1 MSQTMS
7 LQSAKAP
14 ATTHPAAGHVLQR
27 KCACGREAGPSGE
40 CAECRRKRLQRK
52 SAGTN
57 VSANGALAISPVVQ
71 NVLQTPGRPLDQATR
86 GEMEG
91 RFGHDFGRVQ
101 VHTGAQAAAS
111 ARAVNAL
118 AYTVGQHV
126 VFGERRYTPAT
137 REGRRLLAH
146 ELGHVVQQHDARFSP
161 DDLALAGDRWERE
174 ADAAAQAV
182 VDGGRAAIQQR
193 SPRAMIARFTES
205 RTTTETDGSTV
216 EVERIVTPGR
226 CRQVPETRTQSSGDI
241 TGQQAFLEINACR
254 GRVSGGARGEINY
267 GDAIND
273 AAAAAARLLTNLG
286 SGQRPD
292 QAVRNFES
300 DLRQLTPNARLRFN
314 LGAPGFRANLEGAG
328 QASMAGG
335 ASGQG
340 QLRLEF
346 DVGPVTI
353 GAQGTVEGGTQQQTS
368 GTVSVTIEPR
378 RRESTSQCF
387 VCACS
392 SPRIEFRCTRRTPH
406 TPTVPPTRPQPVIVP
421 LFFQYADITPRPGWE
436 RRYEEM
442 LQLAVTRIRSGY
454 AIARIEG
461 FTSPEGPT
469 QQQRPGGFEGNI
481 QLAQRRATEAQS
493 DLQQALRADLGN
505 LSVMRGGENIRAALS
520 ATYPVVGRG
529 ELFGATAAG
538 AEVGNRQLFSHLQS
552 TLAAPQP
559 GQVDPLVEANVTG
572 EHIPE
577 DVRAK
582 TEAQVAEFRT
592 GQRGEQRL
600 TQAQRLEAIYQPLR
614 RALIH
619 LKPPPPPPP
628 DLRPSPET
636 LRSIVGEPVACTD
649 AHRALFA
656 NVRLPTDQMFEGECS
671 EPGQRPDRTQRRGSM
686 LTQENSFL

>member
-1 MSQTMS
+1 MSETAQ
-7 LQSAKAP
+7 LQVARAP
-14 ATTHPAAGHVLQR
+14 AAARPAAGRVLQR
-27 KCACGREAGPSGE
+27 KCACGRDAGPSGE

-52 SAGTN
+52 SADTHAG
-57 VSANGALAISPVVQ
+57 ANDALAVSPAVQ
-71 NVLQTPGRPLDQATR
+71 HVLQTPGRTLDQATR
-86 GEMEG
+86 GEMER
-91 RFGHDFGRVQ
+91 RFGHDFGHVQ

-126 VFGERRYTPAT
+126 VFGEQRYDPAS

-146 ELGHVVQQHDARFSP
+146 ELAHVVQQHDARFSP
-161 DDLALAGDRWERE
+161 TDLTLAGDRWERE

-182 VDGGRAAIQQR
+182 VDGGCAAIQQR
-193 SPRAMIARFTES
+193 SPHAMIARFTES
-205 RTTTETDGSTV
+205 RTTTEADGSTV

-226 CRQVPETRTQSSGDI
+226 CRQIPETRTQSSGDI
-241 TGQQAFLEINACR
+241 TSQQAFLEINACR

-292 QAVRNFES
+292 QALRSFES
-300 DLRQLTPNARLRFN
+300 DLRQLTPSARLRFN
-314 LGAPGFRANLEGAG
+314 LGAPGFRANLEGTG
-328 QASMAGG
+328 QASVAGG
-335 ASGQG
+335 ASGQA

-353 GAQGTVEGGTQQQTS
+353 GAQGTVQGGTQEQTS

-392 SPRIEFRCTRRTPH
+392 APRIEFRCTRRTPH
-406 TPTVPPTRPQPVIVP
+406 TPTTPPARPQPVIVP
-421 LFFQYADITPRPGWE
+421 LFFKYADITPRPGWE

-442 LQLAVTRIRSGY
+442 LQLAVTRIRAGY
-454 AIARIEG
+454 TIARIEG

-481 QLAQRRATEAQS
+481 QLAQRRATEAQT
-493 DLQQALRADLGN
+493 DLQQALRADLGS
-505 LSVMRGGENIRAALS
+505 LMIMRGGEHIRAALG

-559 GQVDPLVEANVTG
+559 GQIDPLVEANVTG
-572 EHIPE
+572 EGIPE
-577 DVRAK
+577 EVRAE

-619 LKPPPPPPP
+619 LDPPPPPPP
-628 DLRPSPET
+628 DLRLSPAT
-636 LRSIVGEPVACTD
+636 LRSIVGEPIACMD
-649 AHRALFA
+649 AHRQLFA
-656 NVRLPTDQMFEGECS
+656 GVAIPPTAMFEGECS
-671 EPGQRPDRTQRRGSM
+671 EPGQRPGRTQR
-686 LTQENSFL
+686 

>member
-1 MSQTMS
+1 MSQSMPP
-7 LQSAKAP
+7 QAARAP
-14 ATTHPAAGHVLQR
+14 AATRPTAGHVLQR
-27 KCACGREAGPSGE
+27 KCACGREAGPSGK

-52 SAGTN
+52 SAGAN
-57 VSANGALAISPVVQ
+57 IRGNGAFTVSPIVQ
-71 NVLQTPGRPLDQATR
+71 NVLQTPGRPLDQAAR
-86 GEMEG
+86 SEMER
-91 RFGHDFGRVQ
+91 RFGHDFGHVQ

-126 VFGERRYTPAT
+126 VFGEQRYDPASS
-137 REGRRLLAH
+137 EGRRLLAH
-146 ELGHVVQQHDARFSP
+146 ELAHVVQQHDARFSP
-161 DDLALAGDRWERE
+161 SDLALAGDRWERE
-174 ADAAAQAV
+174 ADAAAQAA

-205 RTTTETDGSTV
+205 RTTTEADGSTV

-254 GRVSGGARGEINY
+254 GRVSGGMRGEINY

-292 QAVRNFES
+292 QAVRSFES

-328 QASMAGG
+328 RASVAGG

-353 GAQGTVEGGTQQQTS
+353 GAQGTVQGGAQEQTS
-368 GTVSVTIEPR
+368 GNVTVTIEPR

-392 SPRIEFRCTRRTPH
+392 PPRIEFRCTRRTP
-406 TPTVPPTRPQPVIVP
+406 PARPQPVIVP
-421 LFFQYADITPRPGWE
+421 LFFKYADITPRPGWE

-454 AIARIEG
+454 TIARIEG
-461 FTSPEGPT
+461 FASPEGPT

-505 LSVMRGGENIRAALS
+505 LILMRGGENIRAALS

-552 TLAAPQP
+552 TLAAPPPDQS
-559 GQVDPLVEANVTG
+559 DPLAEANVTG
-572 EHIPE
+572 ERIPE
-577 DVRAK
+577 EVRAE
-582 TEAQVAEFRT
+582 TEAQAAEFRT

-619 LKPPPPPPP
+619 LDPPPPPPP
-628 DLRPSPET
+628 DLRLSPGM

-649 AHRALFA
+649 AHRQLFA
-656 NVRLPTDQMFEGECS
+656 NVRLAADQMFEGECR
-671 EPGQRPDRTQRRGSM
+671 EPGQRPDRTQR
-686 LTQENSFL
+686 

>member
-1 MSQTMS
+1 MSEAAQ
-7 LQSAKAP
+7 LQVARAP
-14 ATTHPAAGHVLQR
+14 AAARPAAGRVLQR
-27 KCACGREAGPSGE
+27 KCACGRDAGPSGE

-52 SAGTN
+52 SADAHAGANDALT
-57 VSANGALAISPVVQ
+57 VSPAVQ
-71 NVLQTPGRPLDQATR
+71 HVLQTPGRGLDAATR
-86 GEMEG
+86 GEME
-91 RFGHDFGRVQ
+91 RHFGHDFGRVQ

-126 VFGERRYTPAT
+126 VFGDQRYAPAT
-137 REGRRLLAH
+137 REGKRLLAH
-146 ELGHVVQQHDARFSP
+146 ELAHVVQQHNARFSP
-161 DDLALAGDRWERE
+161 ADLTLAGDRWERE

-182 VDGGRAAIQQR
+182 VDGGRASIQQR
-193 SPRAMIARFTES
+193 SPQAMIARFTES
-205 RTTTETDGSTV
+205 RTTTEADGSTV
-216 EVERIVTPGR
+216 EVERILTPGR
-226 CRQVPETRTQSSGDI
+226 CRQVPETRSQSSGDI
-241 TGQQAFLEINACR
+241 TSQQAFLEINACR

-292 QAVRNFES
+292 QAVRSFES
-300 DLRQLTPNARLRFN
+300 DLRQLTPSARLRFN
-314 LGAPGFRANLEGAG
+314 LGAPGFRANLEGTG
-328 QASMAGG
+328 QASVAGG
-335 ASGQG
+335 ASGQA

-353 GAQGTVEGGTQQQTS
+353 GAQGTVQGGTQEQTS

-392 SPRIEFRCTRRTPH
+392 APRIEFRCTRRTPH
-406 TPTVPPTRPQPVIVP
+406 TPATPPARPQPVIVP
-421 LFFQYADITPRPGWE
+421 LFFKYADIVPRPGWE
-436 RRYEEM
+436 RRYAEM
-442 LQLAVTRIRSGY
+442 LQLAVTRIRAGY
-454 AIARIEG
+454 TIARIEG

-469 QQQRPGGFEGNI
+469 RRQRPGGFEGNI
-481 QLAQRRATEAQS
+481 RLAERRATEAQN
-493 DLQQALRADLGN
+493 DLQQALRADLGS
-505 LSVMRGGENIRAALS
+505 LLMRGGENIRAALS

-529 ELFGATAAG
+529 ELFGATATG

-559 GQVDPLVEANVTG
+559 GQADPLVEANVTG
-572 EHIPE
+572 ERIPE
-577 DVRAK
+577 EVRAE

-600 TQAQRLEAIYQPLR
+600 TQAQQLEAIYQPLR

-619 LKPPPPPPP
+619 LDPPPPPPP
-628 DLRPSPET
+628 DLRLSPET
-636 LRSIVGEPVACTD
+636 LRSVVGEPIACTD

-656 NVRLPTDQMFEGECS
+656 NVQLPANKMFEGECS
-671 EPGQRPDRTQRRGSM
+671 EPGQRPDRAR
-686 LTQENSFL
+686 

>member
-1 MSQTMS
+1 MSEAAQHQVTS
-7 LQSAKAP
+7 VP
-14 ATTHPAAGHVLQR
+14 AAARPAAGRVLQR
-27 KCACGREAGPSGE
+27 KCACGRDAGPSGE

-52 SAGTN
+52 STETNAG
-57 VSANGALAISPVVQ
+57 ANGALAVSPTVQ
-71 NVLQTPGRPLDQATR
+71 HVLQTPGRALDQATR
-86 GEMEG
+86 GEME
-91 RFGHDFGRVQ
+91 RHFGHDFGRVQ

-126 VFGERRYTPAT
+126 VFGEQRYAPAT
-137 REGRRLLAH
+137 HAGRRLLAH
-146 ELGHVVQQHDARFSP
+146 ELAHVVQQHDARFSP
-161 DDLALAGDRWERE
+161 DDLMLAGDRWERE

-193 SPRAMIARFTES
+193 SPQAMIARFTES
-205 RTTTETDGSTV
+205 RTTTEADGSTV
-216 EVERIVTPGR
+216 QVERILTPGR

-241 TGQQAFLEINACR
+241 TSQQAFLEINACR

-292 QAVRNFES
+292 QAVRSFES
-300 DLRQLTPNARLRFN
+300 DLRQLTPSARLRFN
-314 LGAPGFRANLEGAG
+314 LGAPGFRANLEGTG
-328 QASMAGG
+328 QASVAGG

-353 GAQGTVEGGTQQQTS
+353 GAQGTVQGGTQDQTS
-368 GTVSVTIEPR
+368 GNVTVTIEPR

-392 SPRIEFRCTRRTPH
+392 PPRIEFRCTRRTPH
-406 TPTVPPTRPQPVIVP
+406 TPTTPPARPQPVIVP
-421 LFFQYADITPRPGWE
+421 LFFKYADITPRPGWE
-436 RRYEEM
+436 HRYAEM

-454 AIARIEG
+454 TIARIEG

-481 QLAQRRATEAQS
+481 QLAERRATEAQS
-493 DLQQALRADLGN
+493 DLQQALRADLGS
-505 LSVMRGGENIRAALS
+505 LLVMRGGEHVRTALS

-559 GQVDPLVEANVTG
+559 GQTDPLAEANVTG
-572 EHIPE
+572 ERIPE
-577 DVRAK
+577 DVRAE
-582 TEAQVAEFRT
+582 TEAQAAEFRT
-592 GQRGEQRL
+592 GQRGAQRL
-600 TQAQRLEAIYQPLR
+600 TQTQRLETIYQPLR

-619 LKPPPPPPP
+619 LDPPPPPPP

-636 LRSIVGEPVACTD
+636 LRAIVGEPITCTD

-656 NVRLPTDQMFEGECS
+656 NVRLPADQMFEGECS
-671 EPGQRPDRTQRRGSM
+671 EPGQRPDRAR
-686 LTQENSFL
+686 

>member
-1 MSQTMS
+1 MSDAVQLQTAKP
-7 LQSAKAP
+7 SAAAP
-14 ATTHPAAGHVLQR
+14 PGAGRVLQR
-27 KCACGREAGPSGE
+27 KCACGRDAGPAGE

-52 SAGTN
+52 GAGPDAAAN
-57 VSANGALAISPVVQ
+57 AVLGVSPAVQ
-71 NVLQTPGRPLDQATR
+71 NVLQSSGRPLDRATR
-86 GEMEG
+86 GAME
-91 RFGHDFGRVQ
+91 RHFGHDFGRVQ

-111 ARAVNAL
+111 AREVNAL

-126 VFGERRYTPAT
+126 VFGEQRYAPAT
-137 REGRRLLAH
+137 REGQHLLAH
-146 ELGHVVQQHDARFSP
+146 ELAHVVQQRDARFAP
-161 DDLALAGDRWERE
+161 GDLALAGDRWERE

-193 SPRAMIARFTES
+193 SPQAMIARFTES
-205 RTTTETDGSTV
+205 RTTTEAGGATV
-216 EVERIVTPGR
+216 EVERILTPGR

-292 QAVRNFES
+292 QAVRSFEGE
-300 DLRQLTPNARLRFN
+300 LRQLTPDARLRFN
-314 LGAPGFRANLEGAG
+314 LGVPGFRANLEGTG
-328 QASMAGG
+328 QASVAGG
-335 ASGQG
+335 ASGQA

-353 GAQGTVEGGTQQQTS
+353 GAQGTVRGGTDEGPS
-368 GTVSVTIEPR
+368 GTVGVTIEPR

-387 VCACS
+387 ICACS
-392 SPRIEFRCTRRTPH
+392 APRIEFRCTRRTPS
-406 TPTVPPTRPQPVIVP
+406 TPTTPPARPQPAIVP
-421 LFFQYADITPRPGWE
+421 LFFEYADITPRPGWE

-454 AIARIEG
+454 TVARIEG
-461 FTSPEGPT
+461 FTSPEGST
-469 QQQRPGGFEGNI
+469 QPQPGGRFEGNI
-481 QLAQRRATEAQS
+481 ELAQRRATEAQS

-505 LSVMRGGENIRAALS
+505 VLVFRGGEHIRTALG

-538 AEVGNRQLFSHLQS
+538 TEVANRQLFSHLQG
-552 TLAAPQP
+552 TLGAPQP
-559 GQVDPLVEANVTG
+559 GQADPLVEANVTG
-572 EHIPE
+572 ERIPE
-577 DVRAK
+577 SVRAES
-582 TEAQVAEFRT
+582 EAQVAEFRT
-592 GQRGEQRL
+592 GQRGRQRL
-600 TQAQRLEAIYQPLR
+600 TQTQRLEAIYQPLR

-619 LKPPPPPPP
+619 LDPPPPPPP
-628 DLRPSPET
+628 DLRLSPDT
-636 LRSIVGEPVACTD
+636 LRSVIGETIQCTD

-656 NVRLPTDQMFEGECS
+656 NVQLPANQMFEGECS
-671 EPGQRPDRTQRRGSM
+671 EPGQRPDRTRR
-686 LTQENSFL
+686 

>member
-1 MSQTMS
+1 MSQTMP
-7 LQSAKAP
+7 LQVARAP
-14 ATTHPAAGHVLQR
+14 AATRPVVGHVLQR
-27 KCACGREAGPSGE
+27 KCACGREAGPAGE

-52 SAGTN
+52 STEPNAG
-57 VSANGALAISPVVQ
+57 ANGALAVSPVVQ
-71 NVLQTPGRPLDQATR
+71 NVLQRPGRALDWATR
-86 GEMEG
+86 SEMER

-126 VFGERRYTPAT
+126 VFGEQGYDPAT

-146 ELGHVVQQHDARFSP
+146 ELAHVVQQHDARFSP
-161 DDLALAGDRWERE
+161 DDLALAGGRWERE

-193 SPRAMIARFTES
+193 SQHAMIARFTES
-205 RTTTETDGSTV
+205 RTTTEADGSTV
-216 EVERIVTPGR
+216 EVERILTPGR
-226 CRQVPETRTQSSGDI
+226 CRLAPETRTGSSGDI

-254 GRVSGGARGEINY
+254 GRVSGGVRGEINY

-292 QAVRNFES
+292 QALRSFES

-335 ASGQG
+335 ASGQA

-353 GAQGTVEGGTQQQTS
+353 GAQGAVQGGTQQQTS

-378 RRESTSQCF
+378 RRESTSQCY

-392 SPRIEFRCTRRTPH
+392 PPRIEFRCTRRTPH
-406 TPTVPPTRPQPVIVP
+406 TPTTPPARPQPVIVP
-421 LFFQYADITPRPGWE
+421 LFFKYADITPRPGWE

-454 AIARIEG
+454 TIARIEG

-469 QQQRPGGFEGNI
+469 RQQRPGGFEGNV

-505 LSVMRGGENIRAALS
+505 LLIMRGSEHVRTALS

-538 AEVGNRQLFSHLQS
+538 TEVANRQLFSHLQS
-552 TLAAPQP
+552 TLGAPQP
-559 GQVDPLVEANVTG
+559 GQPDPLAEANVTG
-572 EHIPE
+572 ERIPE
-577 DVRAK
+577 EVRAE
-582 TEAQVAEFRT
+582 TEAQAAEFRT
-592 GQRGEQRL
+592 GQRGQQRL

-619 LKPPPPPPP
+619 LDPPPPPPP

-636 LRSIVGEPVACTD
+636 LRAIVGEPIACTD

-656 NVRLPTDQMFEGECS
+656 NVQLPANQMFEGECS
-671 EPGQRPDRTQRRGSM
+671 EPGQRPDRAR
-686 LTQENSFL
+686 

>member
-1 MSQTMS
+1 MSQTMP

-14 ATTHPAAGHVLQR
+14 ATTRPAAGHVLQR
-27 KCACGREAGPSGE
+27 KCACGRNAGPSGE

-52 SAGTN
+52 SADTHAGANDART
-57 VSANGALAISPVVQ
+57 VSPAVQ
-71 NVLQTPGRPLDQATR
+71 YVLQTPGRALDRETR
-86 GEMEG
+86 GEMER
-91 RFGHDFGRVQ
+91 RFGHDFGHVQ

-126 VFGERRYTPAT
+126 VFDEQRYDPAS

-146 ELGHVVQQHDARFSP
+146 ELAHVVQQHDARFSP
-161 DDLALAGDRWERE
+161 DDLTLAGDRWERE

-193 SPRAMIARFTES
+193 SPQAMIARFTEL
-205 RTTTETDGSTV
+205 RTTTEADGSTV
-216 EVERIVTPGR
+216 EVERILTPGR
-226 CRQVPETRTQSSGDI
+226 CRLAPETRTGTSGDI

-254 GRVSGGARGEINY
+254 GRVSGGVRGEINY

-292 QAVRNFES
+292 QALRSFES

-314 LGAPGFRANLEGAG
+314 LGASGFRANLEGAG
-328 QASMAGG
+328 QASVAGG
-335 ASGQG
+335 ASGQA

-353 GAQGTVEGGTQQQTS
+353 GAQGAVQGGTQQQTS

-378 RRESTSQCF
+378 RSESTSQCY

-392 SPRIEFRCTRRTPH
+392 PPRIEFRCTRRTPH
-406 TPTVPPTRPQPVIVP
+406 TPTTPPARPQPVIVP
-421 LFFQYADITPRPGWE
+421 LFFKYADITPRPGWE

-442 LQLAVTRIRSGY
+442 LRLAVTRIRTGY
-454 AIARIEG
+454 TIARIEG

-469 QQQRPGGFEGNI
+469 QQQRPGGFEGNV

-493 DLQQALRADLGN
+493 DLQQALRTDLGN
-505 LSVMRGGENIRAALS
+505 LLIMRGSEHVRTALS

-538 AEVGNRQLFSHLQS
+538 TEVANRQLFSHLQS
-552 TLAAPQP
+552 TLGASQP
-559 GQVDPLVEANVTG
+559 GQPDPLAEANVTG
-572 EHIPE
+572 ERIPE
-577 DVRAK
+577 EVRAE
-582 TEAQVAEFRT
+582 TEAQAAEFRT

-619 LKPPPPPPP
+619 LDPPPPPPP
-628 DLRPSPET
+628 DLRLSPET
-636 LRSIVGEPVACTD
+636 LRTIVGEPIACTD

-656 NVRLPTDQMFEGECS
+656 NVQLPANQMFEGECS
-671 EPGQRPDRTQRRGSM
+671 EPGQRTDRTR
-686 LTQENSFL
+686 

>member
-1 MSQTMS
+1 MSEAAQHQVTS
-7 LQSAKAP
+7 AP
-14 ATTHPAAGHVLQR
+14 AAARPAAGRVLQR
-27 KCACGREAGPSGE
+27 KCACGRDAGPSGE

-52 SAGTN
+52 STETNAG
-57 VSANGALAISPVVQ
+57 ANGALAVAPAVQ
-71 NVLQTPGRPLDQATR
+71 HVLQAPGRALDQATR
-86 GEMEG
+86 GEME
-91 RFGHDFGRVQ
+91 RHFGHDFGRVQ

-126 VFGERRYTPAT
+126 VFGEQRYAPAT
-137 REGRRLLAH
+137 HAGRRLLAH
-146 ELGHVVQQHDARFSP
+146 ELAHVVQQHDARFSP
-161 DDLALAGDRWERE
+161 DDLTLAGDRWERE

-193 SPRAMIARFTES
+193 SPQAMIARFTES
-205 RTTTETDGSTV
+205 RTTTEADGSTV
-216 EVERIVTPGR
+216 EVERILTPGR

-241 TGQQAFLEINACR
+241 TSQQAFLEINACR

-292 QAVRNFES
+292 QAVRSFES
-300 DLRQLTPNARLRFN
+300 DLRQLTPSARLRFN
-314 LGAPGFRANLEGAG
+314 LGAPGFRANLEGTG
-328 QASMAGG
+328 QASVAGG

-353 GAQGTVEGGTQQQTS
+353 GAQGTVQGGTQDQTS
-368 GTVSVTIEPR
+368 GNVTVTIEPR

-392 SPRIEFRCTRRTPH
+392 PPRIEFRCTRRTPH
-406 TPTVPPTRPQPVIVP
+406 TPTTPPARPQPVIVP
-421 LFFQYADITPRPGWE
+421 LFFKYADITPRPGWE
-436 RRYEEM
+436 PRYAEM
-442 LQLAVTRIRSGY
+442 LQLAVTRVRSGY
-454 AIARIEG
+454 TIARIEG

-481 QLAQRRATEAQS
+481 QLAERRATEAQS
-493 DLQQALRADLGN
+493 DLQQALRADLGS
-505 LSVMRGGENIRAALS
+505 LLVMRGGEAIRAALS

-529 ELFGATAAG
+529 ELFGANATG

-559 GQVDPLVEANVTG
+559 GQTDPLAEANVTG
-572 EHIPE
+572 ERIPE
-577 DVRAK
+577 DVRAE
-582 TEAQVAEFRT
+582 TEAQAAEFRT
-592 GQRGEQRL
+592 GQRGAQRL
-600 TQAQRLEAIYQPLR
+600 TQTQRLEAIYQPLR

-619 LKPPPPPPP
+619 LDPPPPPPP

-636 LRSIVGEPVACTD
+636 LRAIVGEPIACTD

-656 NVRLPTDQMFEGECS
+656 NVRLPADQMFEGECS
-671 EPGQRPDRTQRRGSM
+671 EPGQRPDRAR
-686 LTQENSFL
+686 

>member
-1 MSQTMS
+1 MSETAS
-7 LQSAKAP
+7 LQAAKTP
-14 ATTHPAAGHVLQR
+14 HATRPAAGRVLQR
-27 KCACGREAGPSGE
+27 KCACGRDTGPSGE

-52 SAGTN
+52 GVATSVGANTVLG
-57 VSANGALAISPVVQ
+57 VSPAVQ
-71 NVLQTPGRPLDQATR
+71 HVLQAPGRPLDRALR
-86 GEMEG
+86 GEME
-91 RFGHDFGRVQ
+91 RSFRHDFSRVR
-101 VHTGAQAAAS
+101 VHTGAEASAS

-118 AYTVGQHV
+118 AYTVGEHIV
-126 VFGERRYTPAT
+126 IADGYTAAGT
-137 REGRRLLAH
+137 RAGRHLLAH
-146 ELGHVVQQHDARFSP
+146 ELAHVVQQHDARFSS
-161 DDLALAGDRWERE
+161 DELTLAGDRYERE
-174 ADAAAQAV
+174 ADAAAQAAV
-182 VDGGRAAIQQR
+182 NGRQATIRQR
-193 SPRAMIARFTES
+193 SPQAMIARFTES
-205 RTTTETDGSTV
+205 RTTTEADGSTV
-216 EVERIVTPGR
+216 EVERVLTPGR
-226 CRQVPETRTQSSGDI
+226 CRQVPETRTQTSGDI

-292 QAVRNFES
+292 QAVRSFEN

-314 LGAPGFRANLEGAG
+314 LGAPGFRANLEGTG
-328 QASMAGG
+328 QASVAGG

-353 GAQGTVEGGTQQQTS
+353 GAQGTVQGGTQEQPS
-368 GTVSVTIEPR
+368 GTVTVTVEPR

-387 VCACS
+387 ICACS
-392 SPRIEFRCTRRTPH
+392 PPRIEFRCTRRTPR
-406 TPTVPPTRPQPVIVP
+406 TPTPPPARPQPAIVP
-421 LFFQYADITPRPGWE
+421 LFFKYADIAPRPGWE

-454 AIARIEG
+454 TIARIEG

-469 QQQRPGGFEGNI
+469 RQQRPGGFEGNI
-481 QLAQRRATEAQS
+481 ELAKRRATEAQS

-505 LSVMRGGENIRAALS
+505 LIIMRGGEHVRAALS

-538 AEVGNRQLFSHLQS
+538 TEVANRQLFSHLQS

-559 GQVDPLVEANVTG
+559 GQTDPLAEANVTG
-572 EHIPE
+572 ERIPE
-577 DVRAK
+577 SVRAE

-592 GQRGEQRL
+592 GQRGQQRL
-600 TQAQRLEAIYQPLR
+600 TQAQQLEAIYQPLR

-619 LKPPPPPPP
+619 LDPPPPPPP
-628 DLRPSPET
+628 DLQPSPEM
-636 LRSIVGEPVACTD
+636 LRAIVGEPITCTG

-656 NVRLPTDQMFEGECS
+656 NVPLPANQIFEGECS
-671 EPGQRPDRTQRRGSM
+671 QPGQRPDQRQR
-686 LTQENSFL
+686 